1 MRLAWLRGFS
11 ERLPMSSLNM
21 GLNIKLPAKAATT
34 TKESLTIRASLNA
47 FASAL
52 DYGARLV
59 VGFLINPLLVNGL
72 GAYGYGAWQ
81 VLGRLISYIGPAS
94 GRPTQ
99 ALKWTIANQQAST
112 NYEEKRRNVGSAVA
126 VWFLFLPILI
136 LFGGLLGWFAPSWL
150 KAPVEFSWSIRLAAG
165 LLVAD
170 LVLTNLGELPRSVL
184 DGENLG
190 YKRMGLSTILVVAG
204 GGLMALALYLKTGL
218 VGIAAAA
225 LAATLLTGVLFLQ
238 ITRTSVP
245 WFGIAKPSSENV
257 RRFLGLSGWFLAWNM
272 VMKLMRA
279 SDVVVL
285 GTLSS
290 VESVT
295 TYSLTKYAPETIIN
309 LIAIIVFGITP
320 GLGKII
326 GSGNLQKAA
335 QVRNEIMTMTW
346 LIVTVVGSTILL
358 WNQSFLRLW
367 VGAEYDAGSTS
378 TLLIILM
385 TAQFV
390 LIRNDANIID
400 LTLNLRRKVLIGLL
414 STMLALVVAGALVSF
429 FKMGIVGLCLGFIAG
444 RSMLSLGYPWLVG
457 RFLGMPL
464 SSQLKGALRPAFITV
479 LLWGPV
485 ALLNPFGAATT
496 WPGLV
501 FAVGA
506 TLLVISLVA
515 FYAGLSG
522 GQRKY
527 ILQRAR
533 VVAQRTRNNRDVV

>member
-1 MRLAWLRGFS
+1 
-11 ERLPMSSLNM
+11 MSSLNM
-21 GLNIKLPAKAATT
+21 GLNIKLPSTT
-34 TKESLTIRASLNA
+34 ASTKENLTIKASLNA

-72 GAYGYGAWQ
+72 GSYGYGAWQ

-112 NYEEKRRNVGSAVA
+112 NYEEKRRHVGSAVT
-126 VWFLFLPILI
+126 VWFLFLPVLI
-136 LFGGLLGWFAPSWL
+136 LLGGLLGWLAPSWL
-150 KAPVEFSWSIRLAAG
+150 KAPVELSWAIRMAAG
-165 LLVAD
+165 LLIAD
-170 LVLTNLGELPRSVL
+170 LILAILVELPRSVL
-184 DGENLG
+184 EGENLG
-190 YKRMGLSTILVVAG
+190 YKRMGLSAILVFAG
-204 GGLMALALYLKTGL
+204 GGFMALALYLKTGL
-218 VGIAAAA
+218 VGVAAAT
-225 LAATLLTGVLFLQ
+225 LAATLLAGLLFLQ
-238 ITRTSVP
+238 VTRTCVP
-245 WFGIAKPSSENV
+245 WFGIAKPSSANV

-309 LIAIIVFGITP
+309 MIAIMVFGITP

-326 GSGNLQKAA
+326 GSGNLQKAV
-335 QVRNEIMTMTW
+335 QVRNEIMAMTW
-346 LIVTVVGSTILL
+346 LIMTVVGSTILL
-358 WNQSFLRLW
+358 WNQSFLSLW

-385 TAQFV
+385 AAQFV

-400 LTLNLRRKVLIGLL
+400 LTLDLRRKVLIGLL
-414 STMLALVVAGALVSF
+414 STALALVIAGTLVSY
-429 FKMGIVGLCLGFIAG
+429 FKMGIVGLCVGFIAG
-444 RSMLSLGYPWLVG
+444 RLMLSLSYPWLVG
-457 RFLGMPL
+457 RFLEMPL
-464 SSQLKGALRPAFITV
+464 SSQLKGVLRPAFITV

-485 ALLNPFGAATT
+485 SFLSPFGAATT

-522 GQRKY
+522 DQRKY

-533 VVAQRTRNNRDVV
+533 VVVQRARNNRDRV